1 MNVKLAQVQSRLEG
15 LGLEFLS
22 SGLES
27 FLAQPRVADLTTLDL
42 VSDLVDLEFLP
53 RKERSARSRIK
64 LSGMPAIKR
73 LEDFDLNWLKGG
85 LTSRKLD
92 ELASLQFIERKENI
106 VLLGSSG
113 LGKTHLML
121 ALAHRACTQGYTA
134 YYTTCTDL
142 MESLVRAKEQN
153 RLKRRL
159 TWLRKPHVLV
169 VDEVGYEPLTPEQA
183 NLFFQVVNARYEN
196 GSMILTTNKA
206 FGAWAETMRDEAIA
220 SATLDRLLHHA
231 HALVLKGDSYRMKD
245 RIRSG
250 VVDSE

>member
-1 MNVKLAQVQSRLEG
+1 
-15 LGLEFLS
+15 
-22 SGLES
+22 
-27 FLAQPRVADLTTLDL
+27 LTI
-42 VSDLVDLEFLP
+42 S
-53 RKERSARSRIK
+53 
-64 LSGMPAIKR
+64 
-73 LEDFDLNWLKGG
+73 
-85 LTSRKLD
+85 
-92 ELASLQFIERKENI
+92 
-106 VLLGSSG
+106 
-113 LGKTHLML
+113 
-121 ALAHRACTQGYTA
+121 QGYTA

>member
-1 MNVKLAQVQSRLEG
+1 
-15 LGLEFLS
+15 
-22 SGLES
+22 
-27 FLAQPRVADLTTLDL
+27 
-42 VSDLVDLEFLP
+42 
-53 RKERSARSRIK
+53 
-64 LSGMPAIKR
+64 
-73 LEDFDLNWLKGG
+73 
-85 LTSRKLD
+85 
-92 ELASLQFIERKENI
+92 
-106 VLLGSSG
+106 
-113 LGKTHLML
+113 
-121 ALAHRACTQGYTA
+121 
-134 YYTTCTDL
+134 
-142 MESLVRAKEQN
+142 
-153 RLKRRL
+153 LKRRL

-196 GSMILTTNKA
+196 GSMILTTNKP

>member
-1 MNVKLAQVQSRLEG
+1 MNLKLASVQSRLEG
-15 LGLEFLS
+15 LGLSFLS
-22 SGLES
+22 AGLES
-27 FLAQPRVADLTTLDL
+27 FLAQPRTDDMTTLDL
-42 VSDLVDLEFLP
+42 VSELVDLEVLP

-64 LSGMPAIKR
+64 LSGMPSIKR
-73 LEDFDLNWLKGG
+73 MEDFDLTWLKGG
-85 LTSRKLD
+85 ITQRKFD
-92 ELASLQFIERKENI
+92 ELASLQFIERHENV

-159 TWLRKPHVLV
+159 TWLRKPHVLL
-169 VDEVGYEPLTPEQA
+169 VDEVGYEPLTAEQA
-183 NLFFQVVNARYEN
+183 NLFFQVVNARYET
-196 GSMILTTNKA
+196 GSLIITTNKT
-206 FGAWAETMRDEAIA
+206 FSAWAEVMRDEAIA

-245 RIRSG
+245 RIRNG

>member
-1 MNVKLAQVQSRLEG
+1 MNVKLASVQERLEG
-15 LGLEFLS
+15 LGLGFLS
-22 SGLES
+22 AGLES
-27 FLAQPRVADLTTLDL
+27 FLAQSRTTEMTTLDL
-42 VSDLVDLEFLP
+42 VSELVDLETLP

-64 LSGMPAIKR
+64 LSGMPSVKR

-85 LTSRKLD
+85 LTQKKLD
-92 ELASLQFIERKENI
+92 ELSSLQFIERRENVI
-106 VLLGSSG
+106 FLGSSG

-121 ALAHRACTQGYTA
+121 ALAYRACTHGYTA
-134 YYTTCTDL
+134 YYTTCIDL

-159 TWLRKPHVLV
+159 SWLRKPHVLV

-183 NLFFQVVNARYEN
+183 NLFFQVVNVRYET
-196 GSMILTTNKA
+196 GSLILTTNKS
-206 FGAWAETMRDEAIA
+206 FGAWAETMRDESIA

-245 RIRSG
+245 RIRGG